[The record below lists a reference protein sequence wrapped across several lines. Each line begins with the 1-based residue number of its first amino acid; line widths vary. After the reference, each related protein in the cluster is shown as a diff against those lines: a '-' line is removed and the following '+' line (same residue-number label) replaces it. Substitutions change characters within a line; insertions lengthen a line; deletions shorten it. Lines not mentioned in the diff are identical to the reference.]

1 VLTLAS
7 VDLERVE
14 QLDAEQLVTQLV
26 VEGLDERVLP
36 GSM

>member
-1 VLTLAS
+1 